1 MPRQYKRTSLQQ
13 SWDTGAIQSA
23 IKAVIE
29 DNVPLQT
36 ASIIYNQTAS
46 IIYNVPRNTLKRRVL
61 GKSIFATGGKKIL
74 GSIRPVFDEKQEQ
87 EIVEHI
93 KEMET
98 RFYGLSKKDVRSLAF
113 NLAEK
118 NGLNHKF
125 AECLYCLYCNS
136 IFSKSKK
143 GGYYAQCVSAGL
155 MRSVQ
160 VAEAMMKA
168 TFVTCCTLLLILR
181 LLFLFNK

>member
-13 SWDTGAIQSA
+13 SRDTGAMQSA

-29 DNVPLQT
+29 DNVPL
-36 ASIIYNQTAS
+36 QTAS

-74 GSIRPVFDEKQEQ
+74 GSIRPVFDQKQEQ

-113 NLAEK
+113 NK
-118 NGLNHKF
+118 
-125 AECLYCLYCNS
+125 
-136 IFSKSKK
+136 SKSRK
-143 GGYYAQCVSAGL
+143 
-155 MRSVQ
+155 
-160 VAEAMMKA
+160 
-168 TFVTCCTLLLILR
+168 LLNILR
-181 LLFLFNK
+181 RWRLDSMGFPRKMNILRRWRLDSMGFPRKM

>member
-13 SWDTGAIQSA
+13 SWDTGAMQSA

-29 DNVPLQT
+29 DNVPL
-36 ASIIYNQTAS
+36 QTAS

-118 NGLNHKF
+118 NDLKHKF
-125 AECLYCLYCNS
+125 AECLYCNSIASLNRRKFAECLYCNS
-136 IFSKSKK
+136 MFSKSKK
-143 GGYYAQCVSAGL
+143 EKGWVLCPVCKRWAHEEYAGRGSDDEGYICDVC
-155 MRSVQ
+155 
-160 VAEAMMKA
+160 KP
-168 TFVTCCTLLLILR
+168 
-181 LLFLFNK
+181 

>member
-13 SWDTGAIQSA
+13 SWDTGAMQSA

-36 ASIIYNQTAS
+36 ASIIYN
-46 IIYNVPRNTLKRRVL
+46 VPRNTLKRRVL
-61 GKSIFATGGKKIL
+61 GKNIFATGGKKIL
-74 GSIRPVFDEKQEQ
+74 GSIRPVPRNTLKRRVLGKNIFATGGKKILGSIRPVCDEN
-87 EIVEHI
+87 I

-118 NGLNHKF
+118 NGLKHKF
-125 AECLYCLYCNS
+125 AECLYC
-136 IFSKSKK
+136 KH
-143 GGYYAQCVSAGL
+143 
-155 MRSVQ
+155 
-160 VAEAMMKA
+160 
-168 TFVTCCTLLLILR
+168 IL
-181 LLFLFNK
+181 

>member
-1 MPRQYKRTSLQQ
+1 M
-13 SWDTGAIQSA
+13 QSA

-29 DNVPLQT
+29 DNVPL
-36 ASIIYNQTAS
+36 QTAS

-74 GSIRPVFDEKQEQ
+74 GWIHPVFDEKQEQ

-118 NGLNHKF
+118 NGLKHKF
-125 AECLYCLYCNS
+125 AECLYCNS

-168 TFVTCCTLLLILR
+168 TFVMFVSHKLLILR